1 MDIRNETG
9 KLYATIKDMPVMDF
23 CSFLDV
29 NAILENR
36 RFRDAASV
44 FLDDDRNAWRFLRA
58 CGVAEKSVTDRS
70 DTNEERFKKFADLLP
85 LAAGSPLYSGVYLVL
100 RRFFDIREVLDGDTA
115 SSIWDLVQVRL
126 DEGLTV
132 RDVLS
137 EYGVKRIAVA
147 TDPAASVEPFH
158 KALKAGLDMDV
169 VPAFNA
175 NQAMWIDGRDWD
187 LYMQEFAAQTGS
199 EIETMEDVKDALL
212 YRMRVFATLGCKT
225 ITVYLENAAYRKMPM
240 EKLDDVVGRVSHT
253 KGRPTAEETEGYNT
267 ELIRFL
273 ARKAKE
279 YDWVLQLRFGKCRNV
294 STRGFASVGSR
305 KGYTALGHAVD
316 GGKLAQLL
324 DSLDCDDILPRIV
337 LSSANPYDNAV
348 LASLT
353 GAFPGSGVA
362 GTLQVGLTHVANQL
376 ARQLD
381 VLADYL
387 PIGISIGPA
396 IRARTPFDFSAVSE
410 WRYAL
415 CRWLV
420 RLADDGRY
428 PLEAE
433 PELAARIVYG
443 NLKTVINE

>member
-100 RRFFDIREVLDGDTA
+100 
-115 SSIWDLVQVRL
+115 
-126 DEGLTV
+126 

-420 RLADDGRY
+420 GLADDGRY